1 MISQKRAG
9 RAHSLIQKLAAEFI
23 EREIDRA
30 GVLVTATRIEI
41 TPGFKEAKIFISV
54 WPEDKEKKIMK
65 SLENSKKEFYKY
77 MKDHFKIKYMP
88 VYEFKIDE
96 GEKARLK
103 VEEILRNSKPR

>member
-9 RAHSLIQKLAAEFI
+9 RAYSLIQKLAAEFI
-23 EREIDRA
+23 EREIDTA
-30 GVLVTATRIEI
+30 GVLITATRIET

-65 SLENSKKEFYKY
+65 TLENSKKEFYKY
-77 MKDHFKIKYMP
+77 MKDRFKIKYMP
-88 VYEFKIDE
+88 VFEFELDK

-103 VEEILRNSKPR
+103 VEEILRKEK